1 MDTNTNFLGA
11 DMAKKLRFFSVREI
25 CILHY
30 VIPSVYTV
38 KQIMGNLSHKY

>member
-11 DMAKKLRFFSVREI
+11 DMAKNFDFFLLEKFAS
-25 CILHY
+25 CI